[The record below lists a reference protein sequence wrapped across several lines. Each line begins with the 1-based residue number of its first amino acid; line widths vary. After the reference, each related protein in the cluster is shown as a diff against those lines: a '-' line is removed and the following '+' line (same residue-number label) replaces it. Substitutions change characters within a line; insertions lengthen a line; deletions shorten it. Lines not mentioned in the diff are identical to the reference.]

1 MKSNCRLSK
10 IFFSINLYNYLH
22 FIIPKFTMKN
32 IQKLLFCCIL
42 FLFSCEVERVA
53 PNSASADKKPNQSE
67 NNDTESSD
75 DDDEECETFFAFGA
89 EEISNCFFEDDFNR
103 WGWTNGPLQ
112 GGEYNFD
119 LYAGA
124 GQCDLEK
131 GTLVGLLTISYD
143 EITGSAEIEFEMN
156 EGYFLSETHL
166 YIGNEPYPT
175 DNNGNYT
182 VAPGQFP
189 FQHQL
194 DDVESDSYTIN
205 DLSGEIYVIAHG
217 VVCNDDN
224 NSDDDNGGDDGNG
237 GPF

>member
-1 MKSNCRLSK
+1 M
-10 IFFSINLYNYLH
+10 
-22 FIIPKFTMKN
+22 
-32 IQKLLFCCIL
+32 
-42 FLFSCEVERVA
+42 
-53 PNSASADKKPNQSE
+53 
-67 NNDTESSD
+67 
-75 DDDEECETFFAFGA
+75 
-89 EEISNCFFEDDFNR
+89 
-103 WGWTNGPLQ
+103 
-112 GGEYNFD
+112 
-119 LYAGA
+119 
-124 GQCDLEK
+124 EK
-131 GTLVGLLTISYD
+131 GALVGLLIISYD

-156 EGYFLSETHL
+156 EGYVLSETHL

-194 DDVESDSYTIN
+194 DNVESDSYTIN

-224 NSDDDNGGDDGNG
+224 NSDDDTGGDDGNG